1 MATMYGEGATYD
13 AIEGRFRHIR
23 RQAAQ
28 MVEEVNSGA
37 RPAAPARGNGNASA
51 NSTGNNSFAA
61 GGDDVVNDTL
71 PTTPKKSKGPKT
83 PGSTPRSGKKN
94 AQGEKVLTG
103 RVNKNQT
110 NTGAGAKANGK
121 GGGFGGVQNF
131 KEEIVIDPHDISGIY
146 ESMEVDAEGVAESLG
161 LVGGFGEYGGLE
173 I

>member
-37 RPAAPARGNGNASA
+37 RPAAPARGNGNAST
-51 NSTGNNSFAA
+51 NSTANNSFAA
-61 GGDDVVNDTL
+61 EGDGGTL
-71 PTTPKKSKGPKT
+71 PTTPKKSKGTKT
-83 PGSTPRSGKKN
+83 PGSTPRGGKKN
-94 AQGEKVLTG
+94 VQGEKVLTG

-110 NTGAGAKANGK
+110 NASASAKASGKNG
-121 GGGFGGVQNF
+121 VNRF
-131 KEEIVIDPHDISGIY
+131 KEEVVIDPEDVSGLY
-146 ESMEVDAEGVAESLG
+146 ETMEVDAEGVAESLG